1 MYIYQYAIES
11 LLRDEPFKMLPKRF
25 KEHPSYALCTGAHS
39 RSYLA
44 QCAKNISHISIVLVK
59 RYSNCTTY

>member
-1 MYIYQYAIES
+1 MYIYQCATES
-11 LLRDEPFKMLPKRF
+11 FLRDVPFKWLSPKRF

-44 QCAKNISHISIVLVK
+44 QCALLQEDWSHQYCVG
-59 RYSNCTTY
+59 